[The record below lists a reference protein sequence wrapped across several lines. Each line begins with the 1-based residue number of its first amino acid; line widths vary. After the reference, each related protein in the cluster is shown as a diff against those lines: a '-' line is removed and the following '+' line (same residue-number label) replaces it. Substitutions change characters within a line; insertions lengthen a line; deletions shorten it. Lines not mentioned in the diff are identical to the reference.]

1 MFVVFCCFFF
11 DWLRGGTMC
20 IFAIW
25 LKCTFFIWNHK
36 KKHKREEE
44 RKREREREGER
55 DWEGER
61 ESSLCFVLFFGL
73 LRGGTMCIF
82 AMWLKCAIFTGNHT
96 KKQRREEER
105 QRGTGRGRERALYV
119 FCLFLFGLVGGV
131 LCAFCAA
138 VWNVQISLGIYT
150 KNIEERKVKMYIF
163 HLKS

>member
-1 MFVVFCCFFF
+1 
-11 DWLRGGTMC
+11 MC

-25 LKCTFFIWNHK
+25 LKCAIFIGNHQK
-36 KKHKREEE
+36 KQRREEE
-44 RKREREREGER
+44 RQRWTGRGRERERERER
-55 DWEGER
+55 EIERER

-138 VWNVQISLGIYT
+138 V
-150 KNIEERKVKMYIF
+150 
-163 HLKS
+163 